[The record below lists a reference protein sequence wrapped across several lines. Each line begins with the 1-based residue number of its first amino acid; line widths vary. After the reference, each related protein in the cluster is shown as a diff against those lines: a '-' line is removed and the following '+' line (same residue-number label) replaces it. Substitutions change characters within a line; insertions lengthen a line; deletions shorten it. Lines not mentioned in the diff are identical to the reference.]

1 MLSKAYASFFSA
13 KTSKFQGAGCKSN
26 TILVRCNKLVAR
38 RTGLACIGFVGGAF
52 IERSCMVIAMTQD
65 QQRRLRMTETLFPR
79 RQLLAAG
86 GLAAASMALPQAI
99 AQQPKWPAKPIRIIV
114 AFPPGGLTDAYA
126 RLYAEQLTAKFG
138 IQAIVD
144 NKPGAGAIIAIDAV
158 AKSPADGYTLLMT
171 TSGTVWQNRV
181 LYNKLPYN
189 LDKDLTPVAFYPSG
203 PLIVGVPEKIGVRTF
218 RELIQYAKQNPT
230 NMGSYAPG
238 AYPQMVADQ
247 TNRNEGTKIQTINY
261 RGEAPMWVDL
271 AAGQVQVAI
280 GSYQSFSTVQQ
291 RGVRAIGVTGSYRSP
306 KLPDVPTLTEQGIQG
321 RLVTLEGGLPVMAPA
336 GTTEAV
342 LQALSQVLVEGANTP
357 RAAQLRETFAIP
369 NKPKNLKETRADWER
384 DVPVWIKLAVDLG
397 IKLD

>member
-1 MLSKAYASFFSA
+1 
-13 KTSKFQGAGCKSN
+13 
-26 TILVRCNKLVAR
+26 
-38 RTGLACIGFVGGAF
+38 
-52 IERSCMVIAMTQD
+52 
-65 QQRRLRMTETLFPR
+65 
-79 RQLLAAG
+79 
-86 GLAAASMALPQAI
+86 MA
-99 AQQPKWPAKPIRIIV
+99 QPAKWPAKPVRIIV
-114 AFPPGGLTDAYA
+114 AFPAGGLTDAYA
-126 RLYAEQLTAKFG
+126 RLYAEQLTAKYG
-138 IQAIVD
+138 IQAIVE

-158 AKSPADGYTLLMT
+158 AKSAPDGYTLLMT

-203 PLIVGVPEKIGVRTF
+203 PLIVGVPEKLGVRTM
-218 RELIQYAKQNPT
+218 RELIAYAKQNPT

-247 TNRNEGTKIQTINY
+247 TNRNEGTKIVTINY
-261 RGEAPMWVDL
+261 RGESPMWVDL

-280 GSYQSFSTVQQ
+280 GSYQSFATVQQ

-306 KLPDVPTLTEQGIQG
+306 RLPDVPTLQEQGIEG
-321 RLVTLEGGLPVMAPA
+321 RLVTLEGGLPLMAPS
-336 GTTEAV
+336 GTPEAV
-342 LQALSQVLVEGANTP
+342 LQALSQVVVEGANTP

-369 NKPKNLKETRADWER
+369 NKPKNLKETRLDWER

>member
-1 MLSKAYASFFSA
+1 MMQA
-13 KTSKFQGAGCKSN
+13 
-26 TILVRCNKLVAR
+26 
-38 RTGLACIGFVGGAF
+38 
-52 IERSCMVIAMTQD
+52 
-65 QQRRLRMTETLFPR
+65 LFPR
-79 RQLLAAG
+79 RKLIAAG
-86 GLAAASMALPQAI
+86 GLAAASVALPSAI
-99 AQQPKWPAKPIRIIV
+99 AQQAKWPTKPIRIIV
-114 AFPPGGLTDAYA
+114 AFPAGGLTDAYA

-138 IQAIVD
+138 IQAIVE
-144 NKPGAGAIIAIDAV
+144 NKPGAGAILAIDTV

-189 LDKDLTPVAFYPSG
+189 LDKDITPITFFPSG
-203 PLIVGVPEKIGVRTF
+203 PLIVGMPEKLGVRNF
-218 RELIQYAKQNPT
+218 RELVAYAKQNPT

-238 AYPQMVADQ
+238 AYPNMVADQ
-247 TNRNEGTKIQTINY
+247 TNRFEGTKIQTINY

-271 AAGQVQVAI
+271 AGGQVQVAI
-280 GSYQSFSTVQQ
+280 GSYQSFSTVQS

-306 KLPDVPTLTEQGIQG
+306 KLPDVPTLTEQGVQG
-321 RLVTLEGGLPVMAPA
+321 RLVTLEGGLPLMAPA
-336 GTTEAV
+336 GTPEAV
-342 LQALSQVLVEGANTP
+342 LQALSQVALEGANTP

>member
-1 MLSKAYASFFSA
+1 MKQTA
-13 KTSKFQGAGCKSN
+13 
-26 TILVRCNKLVAR
+26 
-38 RTGLACIGFVGGAF
+38 
-52 IERSCMVIAMTQD
+52 
-65 QQRRLRMTETLFPR
+65 LFPR
-79 RQLLAAG
+79 RKVLAAG
-86 GLAAASMALPQAI
+86 ALAATSLAMPCAI

-138 IQAIVD
+138 ISAIVE

-218 RELIQYAKQNPT
+218 AELITYAKQNPT

-271 AAGQVQVAI
+271 AGGQLQVAI
-280 GSYQSFSTVQQ
+280 GSYQSFATVQQ

-306 KLPDVPTLTEQGIQG
+306 KLPDIPTLTEQGIAG
-321 RLVTLEGGLPVMAPA
+321 RLVTLEGGLPVMAPS
-336 GTTEAV
+336 GTPEPV
-342 LQALSQVLVEGANTP
+342 LQALSQVIVEGANTP
-357 RAAQLRETFAIP
+357 RAAQLRDTFAIP
-369 NKPKNLKETRADWER
+369 NKPKNLKDTRADWER